1 MSSSIEN
8 LIISNNKEDQ
18 KKEVPLLYY
27 FKNNVTSQDPL
38 YPLNNLLN
46 KFSRKGWVSNRFCMY
61 PQEIIVEFHSYVN
74 IKQINILINETK
86 IPTII
91 EIVNCVMIPNDNNL
105 GYGNS
110 RISYQYKNI
119 GFIKLS
125 SNIETYFKA
134 RELRKIYVDILTKR
148 IKLIIHKN
156 YSNIM
161 NTFCQVG
168 IVSLDFFGYILLDNN
183 KFKDSKNKSKKMN
196 YSDICL
202 DVEIEG
208 IDESFIKK
216 RMDKKAEERLN
227 ILLDEME
234 KKKEIDQ
241 LKKIS
246 YKIYNLE
253 MYKKECVKRY
263 DFDNAKRIKSDL
275 DIFKKMLNDYI
286 SKKEE
291 NYENQNSENNN
302 NIKNDITINNE
313 EENKQNTIQKK
324 KLTRKLNISR
334 TQQDIFNYSGKKNDD
349 IVLPTLQKKINSDL
363 KSISNINSNSFDNNN
378 TINSSGHFDSIIGI
392 CENEPKEREP
402 LEELAPENKTK
413 YEILHNILNEEVIR
427 KLFSKHI
434 YYKEEGLD
442 ALNAEAHKI
451 IVDPKKTTQEA
462 NKHIVALINIFF
474 GFFEE
479 KHPNIIV
486 KCLELFLN
494 VIKAI
499 KDRSTT
505 NKTEYDFKI
514 TKAILSRIKGK
525 LNHISKKVRLK
536 ASELYIYMLNSDF
549 CEFNSLITEL
559 IETEVNG
566 YYNKLEMQNNVNFS
580 FQLNSSRGVILGNP
594 INLSKQLMIT
604 KMKILL
610 EVMSNKDENTK
621 FDKKKFPQNLVG
633 DFIIMNVNH
642 AKEEVRDITKEVLI
656 KYIQIFGNQILY
668 KLKSII
674 DYRELMKLFQDK
686 DELKQ
691 QLILIREEE
700 NKKSIDISN
709 NNINYPNY
717 IGFTKKRNHKL
728 EPITGIT
735 NNSLIVKRNNKQKLM
750 KSSSQPKILPSKR
763 KALKPI
769 NNKNNISLNNS
780 NILQNNINSNTNTIK
795 NNDKKNINNNNKNN
809 NNDKNSNNNNDKN
822 NENNKINNNN
832 IDKISNKENNINNEK
847 NNNNEDNINNNN
859 NNENIIHNDKNS
871 NNGKNSNNDNNNNIN
886 NKNLKKKK
894 KDESKNQEKS

>member
-168 IVSLDFFGYILLDNN
+168 IVSLDFFGYILPDNN
-183 KFKDSKNKSKKMN
+183 KYNENKNKLKKLN
-196 YSDICL
+196 YADIYL
-202 DVEIEG
+202 DEEIED
-208 IDESFIKK
+208 IDEKFLKNKI
-216 RMDKKAEERLN
+216 DKKAEERLN
-227 ILLDEME
+227 LLLDEME
-234 KKKEIDQ
+234 KKKESEEYDDCKIIKKEIDQ
-241 LKKIS
+241 LKKIT

-253 MYKKECVKRY
+253 MYKNDCVKRF
-263 DFDNAKRIKSDL
+263 DFDNAKRIKNDL
-275 DIFKKMLNDYI
+275 DIFKKILNDYI
-286 SKKEE
+286 NKNEE
-291 NYENQNSENNN
+291 NPENPNNENNI
-302 NIKNDITINNE
+302 NIDDKSINNE
-313 EENKQNTIQKK
+313 EENKQNITKKK

-334 TQQDIFNYSGKKNDD
+334 TQQDIFNCSAKKIDD
-349 IVLPTLQKKINSDL
+349 IVLPTIQKKINSDL

-378 TINSSGHFDSIIGI
+378 TINSSGHFDSIIGMS
-392 CENEPKEREP
+392 ENEPKEREP
-402 LEELAPENKTK
+402 LEELTPENKTK
-413 YEILHNILNEEVIR
+413 YEILNNILNEEVIR
-427 KLFSKHI
+427 KLFSKHT

-442 ALNAEAHKI
+442 ALNAEAHNI

-462 NKHIVALINIFF
+462 NKHIGTLINIFF
-474 GFFEE
+474 QFFDE

-494 VIKAI
+494 VLKAI
-499 KDRSTT
+499 KDRSNT

-514 TKAILSRIKGK
+514 TKGILTRIKGK

-549 CEFNSLITEL
+549 CEFNSLISEL
-559 IETEVNG
+559 IETEVNR

-580 FQLNSSRGVILGNP
+580 FQLGSSRGIIIGNP

-604 KMKILL
+604 KMNILL
-610 EVMSNKDENTK
+610 EIMSNKEENTK

-642 AKEEVRDITKEVLI
+642 AKEEVRDITKDVLI
-656 KYIQIFGNQILY
+656 KYIEIFGNQILY

-674 DYRELMKLFQDK
+674 DYKELMKLFQDK
-686 DELKQ
+686 EELKQ
-691 QLILIREEE
+691 QLLLIREEE
-700 NKKSIDISN
+700 KKKSLDINN
-709 NNINYPNY
+709 NNINYSNY
-717 IGFTKKRNHKL
+717 IGLTKNRNHKL
-728 EPITGIT
+728 DPIAGTT
-735 NNSLIVKRNNKQKLM
+735 NNSLILQRNNNKQKLV
-750 KSSSQPKILPSKR
+750 KSSSQPKMISSNKKL
-763 KALKPI
+763 LKPI
-769 NNKNNISLNNS
+769 NKNNKSDNISINNS
-780 NILQNNINSNTNTIK
+780 KASQKNINSNPNIMK
-795 NNDKKNINNNNKNN
+795 NNEKKNINNNCCF
-809 NNDKNSNNNNDKN
+809 NS
-822 NENNKINNNN
+822 
-832 IDKISNKENNINNEK
+832 SL
-847 NNNNEDNINNNN
+847 
-859 NNENIIHNDKNS
+859 S
-871 NNGKNSNNDNNNNIN
+871 
-886 NKNLKKKK
+886 
-894 KDESKNQEKS
+894 